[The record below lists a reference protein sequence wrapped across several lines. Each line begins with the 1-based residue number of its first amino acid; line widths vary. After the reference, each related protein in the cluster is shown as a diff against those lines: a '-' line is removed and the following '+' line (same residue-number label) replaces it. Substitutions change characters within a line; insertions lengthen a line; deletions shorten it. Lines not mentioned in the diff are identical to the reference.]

1 LLTSVTVTENNITD
15 KKAVLSEI
23 CEDCY
28 RKIPFV
34 DKNVCKILSDDPD
47 RQCEHLDEIYCAC
60 DYSGIVRDALIRY
73 KFSNKPCYVRALAY
87 LLHKGLDGSCHRE
100 ENGGFDMIISV
111 PLHKER
117 KLRRGYNQS
126 MLLSRELSKR
136 TGIKDMSGLLE
147 RNRDTKAQSLLN
159 RDERLKN
166 VRGAFSV
173 INPHMVNRK
182 NILLV
187 DDILT
192 TGSTLNE
199 CARVLKE
206 SGAAFVAAAVVA
218 ASSVTAPLT
227 RHH

>member
-1 LLTSVTVTENNITD
+1 
-15 KKAVLSEI
+15 
-23 CEDCY
+23 
-28 RKIPFV
+28 
-34 DKNVCKILSDDPD
+34 
-47 RQCEHLDEIYCAC
+47 
-60 DYSGIVRDALIRY
+60 
-73 KFSNKPCYVRALAY
+73 
-87 LLHKGLDGSCHRE
+87 
-100 ENGGFDMIISV
+100 
-111 PLHKER
+111 
-117 KLRRGYNQS
+117 
-126 MLLSRELSKR
+126 
-136 TGIKDMSGLLE
+136 MSGLLE